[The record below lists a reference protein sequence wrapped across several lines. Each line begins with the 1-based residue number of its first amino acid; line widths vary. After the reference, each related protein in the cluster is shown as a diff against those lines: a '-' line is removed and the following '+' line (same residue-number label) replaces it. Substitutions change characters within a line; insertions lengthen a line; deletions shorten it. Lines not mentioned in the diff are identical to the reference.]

1 MTARNAHEKIFMDKV
16 THIAIMCGWLVDHT
30 PPMRYPNGAVRTGGL
45 RGKPDLCLIH
55 PGGRGI
61 IWAELKTE
69 KGKLSPEQVKVI
81 GALRANGAE
90 VYVWRENQID
100 LIAERLGRAQ

>member
-1 MTARNAHEKIFMDKV
+1 MSDLNASEKIWMDKV
-16 THIAIMCGWLVDHT
+16 IHIALMCGWQVDHT

-55 PGGRGI
+55 PAGRGI

-69 KGKLSPEQVKVI
+69 KGRLSPEQVKVI
-81 GALRANGAE
+81 GSLKANGAE
-90 VYVWRENQID
+90 VYVWRPSQID
-100 LIAERLGRAQ
+100 LVAERLGRSA